1 MQVILLEDVAGV
13 GRKHDIV
20 TVSNGYARN
29 FLIPRKK
36 AVYATEKEIQ
46 HTQELKKT
54 LEHKKSEKQS
64 LLEAALARI
73 SGKTFSIQE
82 KTNEVGGLFK
92 SIGSEEIARMLST
105 KEGILVPPEALQIK
119 SPIKKSGEYT
129 IELRAGTGKGILT
142 LLVSGEKEETKPK
155 KKKRGDSKN

>member
-36 AVYATEKEIQ
+36 AVYATEKEIK
-46 HTQELKKT
+46 HIQELKET
-54 LEHKKSEKQS
+54 LEHKKNEKQS
-64 LLEAALARI
+64 LLETTLSRI
-73 SGKTFSIQE
+73 SGKTFSMQE
-82 KTNEVGGLFK
+82 KTNKVGGLFK
-92 SIGSEEIARMLST
+92 SIGSEEIAHMLSN
-105 KEGILVPPEALQIK
+105 KEGIPIPPEALQIK

-129 IELRAGTGKGILT
+129 IELRAGASKGTLT
-142 LLVSGEKEETKPK
+142 LVVSGEEKGGVNVPTRMP
-155 KKKRGDSKN
+155 RM